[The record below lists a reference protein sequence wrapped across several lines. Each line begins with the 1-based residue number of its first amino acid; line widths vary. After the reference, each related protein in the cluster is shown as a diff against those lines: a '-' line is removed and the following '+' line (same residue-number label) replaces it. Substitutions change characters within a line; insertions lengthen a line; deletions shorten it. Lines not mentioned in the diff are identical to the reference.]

1 MYESKHNN
9 KQIATIM
16 SLIKGKNIDTSKV
29 SFSQPRV
36 LDNGAKLVY
45 LNYGGGRLS
54 IQTPWMSMPWKMG
67 VYTEGDYPKYSVD
80 LSFRGMDEN
89 PDLQGFHDKLQEL
102 EEKIIDGGFG
112 NSVSW
117 FKKKPSSRDVVEALF
132 SRIVKVSTDKDTG
145 EPDGKWPPSMK
156 LKVPRRDGIWETKV
170 SDKSGKVYDINN
182 SDSGDNLE
190 ELLVKN
196 TKMRAIIQCVGLW
209 VASGSYM
216 CQWKLTKAE
225 IEVPESSGQH
235 EFLADSDDE
244 DGEEAPDNFIEDSN
258 DEDGDNDGGDA
269 DDGEDADNADDAED
283 AEEES
288 TKSPTPEPAPAPK
301 KKVVRRKITKNVP

>member
-1 MYESKHNN
+1 M
-9 KQIATIM
+9 
-16 SLIKGKNIDTSKV
+16 
-29 SFSQPRV
+29 
-36 LDNGAKLVY
+36 
-45 LNYGGGRLS
+45 
-54 IQTPWMSMPWKMG
+54 
-67 VYTEGDYPKYSVD
+67 
-80 LSFRGMDEN
+80 
-89 PDLQGFHDKLQEL
+89 

-156 LKVPRRDGIWETKV
+156 VKVPRRDGIWETKV

-258 DEDGDNDGGDA
+258 DEDGDGDA
-269 DDGEDADNADDAED
+269 GDGDGDGDD
-283 AEEES
+283 AEEEPA
-288 TKSPTPEPAPAPK
+288 KSPTPESEPAPAPK
-301 KKVVRRKITKNVP
+301 KKVVRRKVTKKAA

>member
-1 MYESKHNN
+1 MIFNFVYMKANIIITNSK
-9 KQIATIM
+9 M
-16 SLIKGKNIDTSKV
+16 SLIKGKNIDVSKI

-54 IQTPWMSMPWKMG
+54 VQTPWMSMPWKMG

-80 LSFRGMDEN
+80 LTFKGMDEN

-102 EEKIIDGGFG
+102 EEKIIDGGFE

-117 FKKKPSSRDVVEALF
+117 FKKKPSSRDVVDALF
-132 SRIVKVSTDKDTG
+132 SRIVKVSTDRDTG
-145 EPDGKWPPSMK
+145 EPDGKWPPTMK
-156 LKVPRRDGIWETKV
+156 LKVPRRDGVYETKV

-182 SDSGDNLE
+182 KESGDNME
-190 ELLVKN
+190 DLLVKN

-225 IEVPESSGQH
+225 VEVPDTGGQH
-235 EFLADSDDE
+235 EFLADSDGE

-258 DEDGDNDGGDA
+258 EEGSGD
-269 DDGEDADNADDAED
+269 
-283 AEEES
+283 EEEEVVEE
-288 TKSPTPEPAPAPK
+288 KAPSPSPEPAPK
-301 KKVVRRKITKNVP
+301 KKVVRRKVAKKA

>member
-1 MYESKHNN
+1 MKANITITNSK
-9 KQIATIM
+9 M
-16 SLIKGKNIDTSKV
+16 SLIKGKNIEVSKV

-54 IQTPWMSMPWKMG
+54 VQTPWMSMPWKMG

-80 LSFRGMDEN
+80 LTFKGMDEN

-102 EEKIIDGGFG
+102 EEKIIDGGFE

-132 SRIVKVSTDKDTG
+132 NRIVKVSTDRDTG
-145 EPDGKWPPSMK
+145 EPDGKWPPTMK
-156 LKVPRRDGIWETKV
+156 LKVPCRDGVYETKV

-182 SDSGDNLE
+182 KESGDHME
-190 ELLVKN
+190 DLLVKN
-196 TKMRAIIQCVGLW
+196 TRMRAIIQCVGLW

-225 IEVPESSGQH
+225 VEVPDTGGQH
-235 EFLADSDDE
+235 EFLADSDGE
-244 DGEEAPDNFIEDSN
+244 DGEEAPDNFIEDSQE
-258 DEDGDNDGGDA
+258 EDGSGSGD
-269 DDGEDADNADDAED
+269 
-283 AEEES
+283 EEEQEEEVEE
-288 TKSPTPEPAPAPK
+288 KAPSPSPEPAPK
-301 KKVVRRKITKNVP
+301 KKVVRRKVTKKT

>member
-1 MYESKHNN
+1 MKANIIITNSK
-9 KQIATIM
+9 M
-16 SLIKGKNIDTSKV
+16 SLIKGKNIDVSKI

-54 IQTPWMSMPWKMG
+54 VQTPWMSMPWKMG

-80 LSFRGMDEN
+80 LTFKGMDEN

-102 EEKIIDGGFG
+102 EEKIIDGGFE

-117 FKKKPSSRDVVEALF
+117 FKKKPSSRDVVDALF
-132 SRIVKVSTDKDTG
+132 SRIVKVSTDRDTG
-145 EPDGKWPPSMK
+145 EPDGKWPPTMK
-156 LKVPRRDGIWETKV
+156 LKVPRRDGVYETKV

-182 SDSGDNLE
+182 KESGDNME
-190 ELLVKN
+190 DLLVKN

-225 IEVPESSGQH
+225 VEVPDTGGQH
-235 EFLADSDDE
+235 EFLADSDGE

-258 DEDGDNDGGDA
+258 EEGSGD
-269 DDGEDADNADDAED
+269 
-283 AEEES
+283 EEEEVVEE
-288 TKSPTPEPAPAPK
+288 KAPSPSPEPAPK
-301 KKVVRRKITKNVP
+301 KKVVRRKVAKKA